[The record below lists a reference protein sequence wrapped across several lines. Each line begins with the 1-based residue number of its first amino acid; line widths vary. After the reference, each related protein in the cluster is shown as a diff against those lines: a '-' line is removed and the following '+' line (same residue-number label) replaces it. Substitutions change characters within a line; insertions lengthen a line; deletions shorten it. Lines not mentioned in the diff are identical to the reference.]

1 MFDFSLIEKHRNFSI
16 SIVAISI
23 VGENLKI
30 LEQKLKEVWLTGY

>member
-1 MFDFSLIEKHRNFSI
+1 MFDFSLIEKHRNFS
-16 SIVAISI
+16 ISI